1 MKKEDYKQM
10 EKEYKRGT
18 NMLIVMFIMIVI
30 GALTLN
36 YYYGV

>member
-1 MKKEDYKQM
+1 MKKEDYMQM
-10 EKEYKRGT
+10 EKEYRRGT
-18 NMLIVMFIMIVI
+18 QILIVIFIMIVV